1 MAHSRWLSFLLSLC
15 VIVSVGALSL
25 STNAQAARLRA
36 TGHSHSKATKLCTKR
51 NPQRGLIKISD
62 WEFPETLNP
71 AQGGIVVDGWVGNAL
86 FEGLFQYDNHAHLV
100 PQMATVLPTVKNGG
114 IKNGG
119 RLFIVHLKHG
129 MRWSDGREITSQDV
143 AFSWKAAMDPNAGG
157 YCATFCDNIAR
168 VDTQGKYTLLFHMKS
183 TFAPAVPYA
192 ISYFPL
198 IPQSWRGAWA
208 KGDISAAAKELYLQ
222 QTFNFES
229 PNYPTNGAYQVTQFV
244 NNDRIVMRPMK
255 YYSTAD
261 CGARLKEL
269 VFVAYSSKPAM
280 IAAAASKQV
289 DVTSDYTPDDVAT
302 LMSHKAAFK
311 TVVVPSFTFEHLEFN
326 VDRSFNGHP
335 NPLANT
341 NVRLALALALDKIGL
356 IRSALGISTAAAR
369 TLAAWTFLVNTP
381 TFQQPFADKT
391 IHGQWDPLAKKY
403 VIPGNGQALSDAK
416 KLLDSTPYKGGFT
429 LALYT
434 TSGNP
439 TRSAAASV
447 IQANWARIGVTV
459 SVNTVPASKL
469 FSQNWADNGVLD
481 HGQFQVGMF
490 AYQGRPDPAEYS
502 NYLLTKFCD
511 RRATVHVA
519 TNENQTCM
527 SDPLIDRAMTAASH
541 TFNNKLRTAAYKQVQ
556 VEMSKK
562 VFWLGLYYRTQITT
576 TDSRVTP
583 FSENPTT
590 SGSTWNVYS
599 WRLKST

>member
-1 MAHSRWLSFLLSLC
+1 MARPKWISSLLSLC
-15 VIVSVGALSL
+15 VILSVASL
-25 STNAQAARLRA
+25 STIAHAAGLGRV
-36 TGHSHSKATKLCTKR
+36 GHSQVHAAKRCAKR
-51 NPQRGLIKISD
+51 NAQRGLVKISD

-86 FEGLFQYDNHAHLV
+86 FESLFQYDNHAHLA

-119 RLFIVHLKHG
+119 RLFIVHLKQG
-129 MRWSDGREITSQDV
+129 MRWSDGREITAQDV
-143 AFSWKAAMDPNAGG
+143 EFSWKAAMDPNAGG

-168 VDTQGKYTLLFHMKS
+168 IDTQGKYTLFFHMKS
-183 TFAPAVPYA
+183 TFAPAIPYA

-198 IPQSWRGAWA
+198 IPQSWPGAWS
-208 KGDISAAAKELYLQ
+208 KGDVSAAAKELYLQ
-222 QTFNFES
+222 QTFNYEN
-229 PNYPTNGAYQVTQFV
+229 PNFPTNGAYQVTQFI
-244 NNDRIVMRPMK
+244 NNDRIVMQPMK
-255 YYSTAD
+255 YYSTAG

-269 VFVAYSSKPAM
+269 IFAAYSSKPGM
-280 IAAAASKQV
+280 IAAAASRQV
-289 DVTSDYTPDDVAT
+289 DVTSDYTPADVAT
-302 LMSHKAAFK
+302 LVSHKAAFK

-326 VDRSFNGHP
+326 VDASFNGHP
-335 NPLANT
+335 NPLSNT

-356 IRSALGISTAAAR
+356 IRSALGTSAAAAR
-369 TLAAWTFLVNTP
+369 GLAAWTFLVNTP
-381 TFQQPFADKT
+381 TFQQPFADKA
-391 IHGQWDPLAKKY
+391 IQGQWDPVAKKY
-403 VIPGNGQALSDAK
+403 LIPGSGQALRDAK
-416 KLLDSTPYKGGFT
+416 KLLDATPYKGGFT
-429 LALYT
+429 LAFYT

-459 SVNTVPASKL
+459 DVNAVPASKL
-469 FSQNWADNGVLD
+469 FAQNWADNGVLD

-511 RRATVHVA
+511 RKATVHVA
-519 TNENQTCM
+519 TNANQTCM

-541 TFNNKLRTAAYKQVQ
+541 TFSTKQRTAAYKQVQ

-562 VFWLGLYYRTQITT
+562 VFWLGLYYRSQITT
-576 TDSRVTP
+576 TDNRVTP